1 MASFTINIPDADA
14 IRVVA
19 ALCVAGGYADTSP
32 GNARQFVIDY
42 IVSTV
47 SNVEQAEWR
56 KAQAAQRGPTFV
68 TIS

>member
-1 MASFTINIPDADA
+1 MATFTIDIPDADA
-14 IRVVA
+14 VRVTA
-19 ALCVAGGYADTSP
+19 ALCNAGGYADVSV

-56 KAQAAQRGPTFV
+56 KTLAAQRGPTPV

>member
-1 MASFTINIPDADA
+1 MATFTIDIPDADA
-14 IRVVA
+14 VRVTA
-19 ALCVAGGYADTSP
+19 ALCNAGGYADVSP

-56 KAQAAQRGPTFV
+56 KTLAAQRGPTPV